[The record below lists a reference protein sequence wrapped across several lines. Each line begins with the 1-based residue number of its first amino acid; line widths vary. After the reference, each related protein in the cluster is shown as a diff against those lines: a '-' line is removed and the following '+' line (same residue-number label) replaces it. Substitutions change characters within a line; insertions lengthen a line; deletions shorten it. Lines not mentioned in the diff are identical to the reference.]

1 MTLLAQ
7 SNNLKDSSV
16 AEKNTDLQDQG
27 NSKDQRMLN
36 LAFFHLFQSFSH
48 NDLLLC
54 FWQGKIFKQFI
65 SQLQSVKLLHFRTVS
80 SQNLRFSTVNTLT

>member
-7 SNNLKDSSV
+7 FNNLKDSV
-16 AEKNTDLQDQG
+16 AEKKTDLQYQG

-36 LAFFHLFQSFSH
+36 LAFFHLFQSFGH

-54 FWQGKIFKQFI
+54 FWQGKIFNQLI
-65 SQLQSVKLLHFRTVS
+65 SQLQRVKLLHFRTVS
-80 SQNLRFSTVNTLT
+80 SQNLRFSTVNSLT

>member
-7 SNNLKDSSV
+7 SSNLKDSV
-16 AEKNTDLQDQG
+16 AEKKTDLQDQG
-27 NSKDQRMLN
+27 NSKDQGMLN
-36 LAFFHLFQSFSH
+36 LAFFHLFQSFGH

-65 SQLQSVKLLHFRTVS
+65 SQLQSVKVKIFI
-80 SQNLRFSTVNTLT
+80 SQM

>member
-1 MTLLAQ
+1 MTLLVQ
-7 SNNLKDSSV
+7 SNNLKDSV

-36 LAFFHLFQSFSH
+36 LAFFYLFLMLNLEFFHLFQSFGH

-54 FWQGKIFKQFI
+54 F
-65 SQLQSVKLLHFRTVS
+65 
-80 SQNLRFSTVNTLT
+80 

>member
-1 MTLLAQ
+1 MTLLVQ
-7 SNNLKDSSV
+7 SNNLKDSV
-16 AEKNTDLQDQG
+16 AEKKTDLQDQG

-36 LAFFHLFQSFSH
+36 LAFFHLFQSFSN

-65 SQLQSVKLLHFRTVS
+65 SQLQSVKLCISEL
-80 SQNLRFSTVNTLT
+80 